1 MHLKVSS
8 LFSDLKEEKHS
19 KNFYTV
25 WYSEFII
32 NNQNTVADEK
42 ENIRYE
48 AISVHCMSH
57 SHVGICLEEQHVLK
71 GNELV
76 IIVVTYHVDY
86 ACKKEEFAASWSVI
100 LAWVNIIQ

>member
-8 LFSDLKEEKHS
+8 FFNGLKEEDKHS

-42 ENIRYE
+42 ESVHYE
-48 AISVHCMSH
+48 AFSVHCMSH

-71 GNELV
+71 G
-76 IIVVTYHVDY
+76 I
-86 ACKKEEFAASWSVI
+86 KS
-100 LAWVNIIQ
+100 

>member
-8 LFSDLKEEKHS
+8 FFNDLKEEDKRS

-42 ENIRYE
+42 ENVHYE
-48 AISVHCMSH
+48 AVSVQYMSQ
-57 SHVGICLEEQHVLK
+57 SHVGICLEEQRVLK
-71 GNELV
+71 G
-76 IIVVTYHVDY
+76 I
-86 ACKKEEFAASWSVI
+86 KS
-100 LAWVNIIQ
+100 